1 MTTTP
6 PPLDFQHL
14 PGYEIP
20 TKHKE
25 AIRQLH
31 WFGHV
36 PVLMIQE
43 RYHLN
48 ESSVRRILSFDYPE
62 RRRPNRTGPAFLLL
76 DTKVNEIINYL
87 SESWEH
93 RILKYD
99 VLHAE
104 LGLKCSVPTLERR
117 LKQRGYFRCTAY
129 QKPYLT
135 KAQVIT
141 RYLWAIAHIFWHT
154 E

>member
-1 MTTTP
+1 MP

-43 RYHLN
+43 RYYLN
-48 ESSVRRILSFDYPE
+48 ESLVQRILSYNYLE
-62 RRRPNRTGPAFLLL
+62 QRRPNCKGPAFLLL
-76 DTKVNEIINYL
+76 DYGVNNIIDYA
-87 SESWEH
+87 SGS
-93 RILKYD
+93 
-99 VLHAE
+99 
-104 LGLKCSVPTLERR
+104 
-117 LKQRGYFRCTAY
+117 
-129 QKPYLT
+129 
-135 KAQVIT
+135 
-141 RYLWAIAHIFWHT
+141 
-154 E
+154 